1 MRYSVAMTESINKI
15 LFEHLIRKDE
25 QEDLCFAFYKLSTG
39 KSRKTGIIN
48 EVILP
53 ELGDRNVHGNVSFN
67 ASYFDKVTSYALAN
81 NLGICF
87 IHSHPFP
94 GWQSMSKDDINA
106 ETMLAPRVKAVTG
119 LPLIGLTLGTD
130 NYWSARFWVKEAP
143 SFYRKYWCESVRVVG
158 NSLKT
163 YFCDKVF
170 SEVSFGEEFKRT
182 ISSWG
187 DKKQQEISRL
197 KIGII
202 GLGSVGAIIA
212 EALLRTGIG
221 NLTFIDFDLVELKN
235 LDRLIGASRHDIGKF
250 KVDFQNERLIKTM
263 LLPNINITAVPY
275 SITEEKGLKAALDC
289 DLLFSCVDMPLPRYV
304 LDCISFGNFIPVI
317 DGGIDANP
325 KKDMSNLDQA
335 RWKAH
340 TIGPERI
347 CMQCLGQYKPE
358 DAALELSGELDNPS
372 YIKGLPKTHFINRGE
387 NVFGFSLSLASLEV
401 QQFLSLVLNPREVH
415 YGPKEMDFITGNID
429 FDFENECKDKC
440 VISESLLGMGDGIN
454 QSLISK
460 HISAENS
467 RRKHYEINNKF
478 VASKFVGK
486 DLLKSFKKLLNSF
499 FSF

>member
-1 MRYSVAMTESINKI
+1 MGYSVAMTESVNKI
-15 LFEHLIRKDE
+15 LFKHLIRDDG

-53 ELGDRNVHGNVSFN
+53 ELRDRNVHGNVSFN
-67 ASYFDKVTSYALAN
+67 PSYFDKVTSYALAN

-94 GWQSMSKDDINA
+94 GWQDMSKDDINA
-106 ETMLAPRVKAVTG
+106 EKMLAPRVKAVTG

-143 SFYRKYWCESVRVVG
+143 NFYQKYWCESVRVIG
-158 NSLKT
+158 KSLRT

-170 SEVSFGEEFKRT
+170 PEVSFGEEFQRT

-187 DKKQQEISRL
+187 DKKQKNISRL
-197 KIGII
+197 KIGIV
-202 GLGSVGAIIA
+202 GLGSVGAIVA

-235 LDRLIGASRHDIGKF
+235 LDRLIGATKYDIGKF
-250 KVDFQNERLIKTM
+250 KVDFQNERLTKTK
-263 LLPNINITAVPY
+263 LLPNINIAAVPY

-325 KKDMSNLDQA
+325 KKDMSNIDQA

-340 TIGPERI
+340 TTGPERI

-387 NVFGFSLSLASLEV
+387 NVFGFSLSLASMEI
-401 QQFLSLVLNPREVH
+401 QQFLSLVLNPRGFH
-415 YGPKEMDFITGNID
+415 YGPKEMDFNTGNID
-429 FDFENECKDKC
+429 FDFENECSGNC
-440 VISESLLGMGDGIN
+440 VISERILGMGDGIN
-454 QSLISK
+454 QSLIAK
-460 HISAENS
+460 HIRAENS
-467 RRKHYEINNKF
+467 RRKHSELN
-478 VASKFVGK
+478 SKSVE
-486 DLLKSFKKLLNSF
+486 KKLTDKGIVKFFKNMLNSF